1 MQNPMRK
8 LAFLALGVLLAGN
21 AAAQGAAVNW
31 LPDGAE
37 FTLQCKGS
45 GAAERSWRVS
55 SKDGEARL
63 ERIGRDIAMQAPAWA
78 LLFTDIGNEFE
89 NGSPTKRMR
98 QVGGQKDGLTRLEP
112 GASLSVDYEWTRGN
126 QSANRTHTVK
136 VEEKKTVKTEAFG
149 EQEIYVVTDT
159 VTGRIHNMKLVTHYA
174 PALGTFVYRSFENFN
189 NRDRF
194 ECNLAKLKRS

>member
-1 MQNPMRK
+1 MPKLMQS
-8 LAFLALGVLLAGN
+8 LAFLALGFLLAGP
-21 AAAQGAAVNW
+21 AGAQAVPVTW

-45 GAAERSWRVS
+45 GPAERSWKVA

-63 ERIGRDIAMQAPAWA
+63 ERVGRDYAMQAPAWA
-78 LLFTDIGNEFE
+78 ILFIDIGNEFE

-98 QVGGQKDGLTRLEP
+98 QVAGAKDGLARLEP
-112 GASLSVDYEWTRGN
+112 GMTLSAEYEWTRGN

-136 VEEKKTVKTEAFG
+136 VEEKKTVKTEVFG
-149 EQEIYVVTDT
+149 EQEVYVVTDT

-174 PALGTFVYRSFENFN
+174 PALGTYVYRSFENFN